1 MKKLIVL
8 CCVLG
13 LAGCKTTSDYIVE
26 KETEQL
32 MLHFSKPEVGTFL
45 TTEQPLKADYDLCA
59 QDAFN
64 GASYTFGGKTVS
76 DPKVLTMISLDYVQ
90 FLVNRYIG
98 KPKDANIFDNAEMKN
113 NIEKIRVH
121 TLALDSCL
129 QEKGWKTSEKPKS

>member
-1 MKKLIVL
+1 MKKLIAL
-8 CCVLG
+8 CCLFG
-13 LAGCKTTSDYIVE
+13 LAGCKTTSDYVVE
-26 KETEQL
+26 KEGQQL

-45 TTEQPLKADYDLCA
+45 TTEEPLKADYDVCA
-59 QDAFN
+59 KDAFN

-76 DPKVLTMISLDYVQ
+76 DPRVLTLISLDYVQ

-98 KPKDANIFDNAEMKN
+98 KPKDANIFDNAEMKS
-113 NIEKIRVH
+113 NIEKIREH